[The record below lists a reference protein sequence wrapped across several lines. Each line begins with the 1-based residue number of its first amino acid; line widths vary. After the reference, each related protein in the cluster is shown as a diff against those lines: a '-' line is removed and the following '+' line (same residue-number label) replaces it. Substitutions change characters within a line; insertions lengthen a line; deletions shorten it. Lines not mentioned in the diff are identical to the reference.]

1 MNLLREYIRGL
12 VVEMAYIDDPI
23 HPQDPEVMAAEE
35 KRRAR
40 LKGKRAK
47 PPGNWKKVL
56 SVLQVGGYIMEPIY
70 GKSYHLVDVNDKTLG
85 KIHNKTV
92 DELFQSGFL
101 EYEDEGQPD
110 SLIRLSD
117 EGRGYL

>member
-1 MNLLREYIRGL
+1 MNLLRKYIRGL
-12 VVEMAYIDDPI
+12 IAEMAYIDDPI

-40 LKGKRAK
+40 LKRKRAK
-47 PPGNWKKVL
+47 PPGNWKKIL
-56 SVLQVGGYIMEPIY
+56 SVLTAGGHISEPMY
-70 GKSYHLVDVNDKTLG
+70 GKSYYLYDINDKSVG

-101 EYEDEGQPD
+101 EYEEEGVHG